1 MERKIGEKFEYE
13 PGVWFVVTPE
23 VVDCSGCAFIFPEC
37 SNRRGFLGYCN
48 KHAREDGRDI
58 IFRKYIPDD
67 RIDKTAE
74 LEARILRLEQML
86 SLEPVIVEQE
96 SIKKF
101 PRDQYSISE
110 AWSRA
115 RREAID
121 ENFKKSIDKLS
132 E

>member
-1 MERKIGEKFEYE
+1 MERKIGEKFELNGEKY
-13 PGVWFVVTPE
+13 VVTPE
-23 VVDCSGCAFIFPEC
+23 VSDCSGCVFMFPEC
-37 SNRRGFLGYCN
+37 STRRGILGYCN
-48 KHAREDGRDI
+48 KHAREDERDV
-58 IFRKYIPDD
+58 IFKKYIPDKP
-67 RIDKTAE
+67 IDKTAE
-74 LEARILRLEQML
+74 LEARILRLEQIL
-86 SLEPVIVEQE
+86 SLEPVVVEQE
-96 SIKKF
+96 AIKKF